1 MSAFAVALAGKTWLV
16 AAHMSAFDPK
26 RTLRQFGLISSRRIG
41 DLGQRTLPT
50 THVRGQD
57 AENA

>member
-1 MSAFAVALAGKTWLV
+1 MNILTVNLAFSTLVFWV
-16 AAHMSAFDPK
+16 AARLLCAAKTP
-26 RTLRQFGLISSRRIG
+26 RRIG

-57 AENA
+57 AENT